1 MLGTNLSD
9 RTPWHKAISPYF
21 EKIKDE
27 HFFLAFEDHFLID
40 YVNAELFNEG
50 AEIIKNDNTIGK
62 IRLLPK
68 YTEIDKEIKE
78 HNNNFYESVQK
89 KATYTTTSLRPSIW
103 KKSLFNKLIKDQRII
118 TPHQF
123 ETVNINGV
131 FNERVLLPK
140 GNYPI
145 FPDLDAM
152 RQGRPNIRT
161 NNKTINCNFYSLNLK
176 EEDLSVFDNVKK
188 IWNNGI

>member
-1 MLGTNLSD
+1 MKKYIITSNKYSFCLEGLQKQMNKYWPSNEFTILGFQEPKIKLEKNFNFELLGTNLSD

-89 KATYTTTSLRPSIW
+89 KSYLY
-103 KKSLFNKLIKDQRII
+103 D
-118 TPHQF
+118 
-123 ETVNINGV
+123 NI
-131 FNERVLLPK
+131 P
-140 GNYPI
+140 
-145 FPDLDAM
+145 
-152 RQGRPNIRT
+152 
-161 NNKTINCNFYSLNLK
+161 
-176 EEDLSVFDNVKK
+176 
-188 IWNNGI
+188 